1 MLPKQQNDDNLLD
14 ELLPQKVKNYKETE
28 LYGSRSIED
37 DAKELKKQKLK
48 KKLSDKEK
56 SRDEFLSKYD
66 PIADKVIIENSKI
79 TSDKVSEKQE
89 KIKKI
94 QQTAHKPNLRSYIY
108 SGAGALAN
116 SASSFLRNSN
126 IDKNQGVEATAD
138 TVDVAH
144 KGILKLQKYNANRGK
159 RLIKRQK
166 RKIKKLLRKGN
177 KRTIKTAVKQLK
189 KEEDYKAASLMH
201 KLQKRRQMKQL
212 VRKKL
217 GIRIRDKLKN
227 LIKAIRRKV
236 MALIMNSLKV
246 ILAIFGVGVFVIPI
260 VLIFLASLFIGSGV
274 VIGSSYEAKP
284 QVLKDSEKSYVKKEE
299 KLLKSLELSELK
311 KKYGNEFEEFEV
323 EKRGVVGHNP
333 FILLSYLTAVKGNY
347 KSVEAAEAEMNTIFN
362 EMYKIEFIKTV
373 TYRLELKEFIDKDGH
388 SYTKMV
394 HVPHRKLKVVLKV
407 KEMDK
412 AAKKHLT
419 DESKKNKYMD
429 LNKNKGNMPDLFEDP
444 KFITE
449 MGGKV
454 DKDGK
459 AISYY
464 GEDIGNLS
472 AYQQRMLQA
481 ISQTPPTGN
490 NMCAA
495 FVSNVVQNAG
505 FARPGG
511 NANDMYRNFC
521 HSSDLRDLKV
531 GMIVAVEHSPWG
543 EAGYRYGH
551 VGVYIGNGQIVDS
564 VGGQKRTH
572 SVSSWIKSN
581 TIKNGVAKWG
591 FIPGMQP

>member
-1 MLPKQQNDDNLLD
+1 MLPKQQNDDNLLN
-14 ELLPQKVKNYKETE
+14 ELLPQKVKNYKENE
-28 LYGSRSIED
+28 LYGSRSIKD
-37 DAKELKKQKLK
+37 DTKELKKQKLK
-48 KKLSDKEK
+48 KKLSDKENDK
-56 SRDEFLSKYD
+56 AAILSKYND
-66 PIADKVIIENSKI
+66 IANNTIIESSKTI
-79 TSDKVSEKQE
+79 STKVAEKQA

-94 QQTAHKPNLRSYIY
+94 QQTATKPNLRSYIY
-108 SGAGALAN
+108 GGAGALAN

-138 TVDVAH
+138 TIDVVH
-144 KGILKLQKYNANRGK
+144 KGIRKLQRFNDNRGK

-166 RKIKKLLRKGN
+166 RKIKKLIRKEN
-177 KRTIKTAVKQLK
+177 KRTVKKAVKQLK
-189 KEEDYKAASLMH
+189 KEKDYKAASFMH
-201 KLQKRRQMKQL
+201 KLQKRRQMKKI

-246 ILAIFGVGVFVIPI
+246 ILAIFGVGLIVIPI
-260 VLIFLASLFIGSGV
+260 ILIFVALLFMGSGV
-274 VIGSSYEAKP
+274 VMGSSYEAEP

-362 EMYKIEFIKTV
+362 EMYKVEFIKTV

-412 AAKKHLT
+412 AAKKHLP
-419 DESKKNKYMD
+419 DESKKSKYMD
-429 LNKNKGNMPDLFEDP
+429 LNKSKGNMPDLFEDP

-454 DKDGK
+454 DKNGK
-459 AISYY
+459 AISY

-472 AYQQRMLQA
+472 VYQQRMLQA

-490 NMCAA
+490 NLCAA

-543 EAGYRYGH
+543 EEGYRYGH

-572 SVSSWIKSN
+572 SVSSWIKNN

>member
-1 MLPKQQNDDNLLD
+1 MLPKQQNDDNLLN
-14 ELLPQKVKNYKETE
+14 ELLPQKVKNYKENE
-28 LYGSRSIED
+28 LYGSRSIKD
-37 DAKELKKQKLK
+37 DTKELKKQKLK
-48 KKLSDKEK
+48 KKLSDKENDK
-56 SRDEFLSKYD
+56 AAILSKYND
-66 PIADKVIIENSKI
+66 IANNTIIESSKTI
-79 TSDKVSEKQE
+79 STKVAEKQA

-94 QQTAHKPNLRSYIY
+94 QQTATKPNLRSYIY
-108 SGAGALAN
+108 GGAGALAN

-138 TVDVAH
+138 TIDVVH
-144 KGILKLQKYNANRGK
+144 KGIRKLQRFNANRGK

-166 RKIKKLLRKGN
+166 RKIKKLIRKEN
-177 KRTIKTAVKQLK
+177 KRTVKKAVKQLK
-189 KEEDYKAASLMH
+189 KEKDYKAASFMH
-201 KLQKRRQMKQL
+201 KLQKRRQMKKI

-246 ILAIFGVGVFVIPI
+246 ILAIFGVGLIVIPI
-260 VLIFLASLFIGSGV
+260 ILIFVALLFMGSGV
-274 VIGSSYEAKP
+274 VMGSSYEAEP

-323 EKRGVVGHNP
+323 EKRGVIGHNA
-333 FILLSYLTAVKGNY
+333 FMLLSYLTAVKGNY

-388 SYTKMV
+388 LYTKMV

-412 AAKKHLT
+412 AAKKHLP
-419 DESKKNKYMD
+419 DENKKNKYME

-454 DKDGK
+454 DKNGK
-459 AISYY
+459 AISY

-472 AYQQRMLQA
+472 AYQQRILQA

-551 VGVYIGNGQIVDS
+551 VGVYIGKGQIVDS